1 VTRAPITIT
10 LLGEPVAF
18 ARMRLSRMNAHFVPP
33 LQRNAAAALKIAAG
47 DAMRQA
53 GAAMFD
59 EPLALDLLA
68 EFHIPFTWSKKK
80 HAAAIIGIVRP
91 GKRPDIDNIYKLAA
105 DALSGIVYRDDALIV
120 DVRCR
125 KLYGVQPKLVVTV
138 QPAERAAD
146 KLPLWTVAA

>member
-1 VTRAPITIT
+1 MARDPITIT

-53 GAAMFD
+53 GAALFD
-59 EPLALDLLA
+59 EPLSLDLLA
-68 EFHIPFTWSKKK
+68 EFQIPHTWSKKK
-80 HAAAIIGIVRP
+80 HAAAIVGTIRP

-105 DALSGIVYRDDALIV
+105 DALSGVVYRDDALIV

-125 KLYGVQPKLVVTV
+125 KIYGLQPKLVVTV
-138 QPAERAAD
+138 RPIELPGE
-146 KLPLWTVAA
+146 LPLRVVAA